1 VHIILSLLGTI
12 VTVMVLLSKLA
23 DAGISLGG
31 LNPFLWKRRRH
42 RENNL
47 TGNPI
52 YNINEPMDASALL
65 MTAAAKID
73 GDMTGTDKSIIL
85 SAFED
90 EFGLSRKEAA
100 GLLISSVNLLGKGD
114 SITAKLDQIIKPSL
128 MNFTESQSHSTIS
141 LLESLCAANLE
152 PSDLRQEFVAQAS
165 QLLRAPFQPQG
176 IWGEPDKD

>member
-1 VHIILSLLGTI
+1 MHIILSLLGTI
-12 VTVMVLLSKLA
+12 VTIMVLLSKLA

-31 LNPFLWKRRRH
+31 LNPFLWKRRRQWA
-42 RENNL
+42 NKL

-65 MTAAAKID
+65 MTAAARID
-73 GDMTGTDKSIIL
+73 GDMTGTDKIIIL

-90 EFGLSRKEAA
+90 EFGLSKKEAA
-100 GLLISSVNLLGKGD
+100 DLLISSVYLLRKGD
-114 SITAKLDQIIKPSL
+114 GLTSKLDQIIKPSL
-128 MNFTESQSHSTIS
+128 MNFTETQSHSTIS

-165 QLLRAPFQPQG
+165 QLLRTPFQPQG
-176 IWGEPDKD
+176 NWGETDKD

>member
-1 VHIILSLLGTI
+1 MHIILSLLGTI

-31 LNPFLWKRRRH
+31 LNPFLWKRRRQW
-42 RENNL
+42 ENRL

-85 SAFED
+85 TAFED
-90 EFGLSRKEAA
+90 EFGLSKKEAD
-100 GLLISSVNLLGKGD
+100 GLLISSEYLLGNADG
-114 SITAKLDQIIKPSL
+114 ITAKLDQIIKPSL

-141 LLESLCAANLE
+141 LLENLCDANLE
-152 PSDLRQEFVAQAS
+152 PSDQRREFVAQAS
-165 QLLRAPFQPQG
+165 QLLKSPFQTQG
-176 IWGEPDKD
+176 KWGESNKD